1 MKCRQC
7 RERMSLYLAEAL
19 VGNWIEQFEQ
29 HIADCPD
36 CAQELSQKQQ
46 LLEMLHNLSAPTP
59 SEDLST
65 RIKAAARVQLRQ
77 PEPQMRPAYYL
88 KVAAA
93 CAVVVLAV
101 GVGVVWRVPSVRQAL
116 APTPAPA
123 EMTVAVER
131 QPAVAETSVLRA
143 VKTALGKPEE
153 SAEHSTTVA
162 SLPHRL
168 RAASATPQS
177 PASSP
182 VLVSS
187 DTSGVEESMTTEPIE
202 EKEELVGPGAVRLAR
217 AGSAQM
223 MRTAEVRSAR
233 PPSYLVQA
241 AARVDSGSELS
252 LARTDATQAAQAE
265 MAGRT
270 LVGTIVA
277 NAVVSQYVREAIIES
292 DKTMMAL
299 TTSAPASLIEV
310 TAINGEAEV
319 E

>member
-65 RIKAAARVQLRQ
+65 RIKAAAQAQLRR
-77 PEPQMRPAYYL
+77 PVPQMRPAYYL

-101 GVGVVWRVPSVRQAL
+101 GMGVVWRAPSARQAL
-116 APTPAPA
+116 APPTAPA
-123 EMTVAVER
+123 EMTVAAER
-131 QPAVAETSVLRA
+131 QPVVAETSALPALKTVLA
-143 VKTALGKPEE
+143 KSEE
-153 SAEHSTTVA
+153 SAEPSTVVA

-168 RAASATPQS
+168 RAESAALQP

-182 VLVSS
+182 APVSS
-187 DTSGVEESMTTEPIE
+187 EISGVEKSRTTES
-202 EKEELVGPGAVRLAR
+202 VGPGAVTLAR
-217 AGSAQM
+217 AGSARM

-241 AARVDSGSELS
+241 AARVDSGGRLS
-252 LARTDATQAAQAE
+252 LARTNSAQAARTE
-265 MAGRT
+265 LAGRT
-270 LVGTIVA
+270 LVGTVVA

-292 DKTMMAL
+292 DKTMLAL

-310 TAINGEAEV
+310 TATNGEAEV

>member
-19 VGNWIEQFEQ
+19 VGNWIEEFEQ

-101 GVGVVWRVPSVRQAL
+101 GIGVVWRAPSARQSL
-116 APTPAPA
+116 TPTTAPA
-123 EMTVAVER
+123 GMTVAAER
-131 QPAVAETSVLRA
+131 QPAVAQTSTLPA
-143 VKTALGKPEE
+143 VKTALAKPEDTV
-153 SAEHSTTVA
+153 EHSTTVA

-168 RAASATPQS
+168 RAESATPQ
-177 PASSP
+177 PEASSHE
-182 VLVSS
+182 LG
-187 DTSGVEESMTTEPIE
+187 DEKDELAGTGV
-202 EKEELVGPGAVRLAR
+202 VRLAK
-217 AGSAQM
+217 AGSARVVQ
-223 MRTAEVRSAR
+223 TAEVRNAR
-233 PPSYLVQA
+233 TPSYLVRA
-241 AARVDSGSELS
+241 AARVDSGSKLS
-252 LARTDATQAAQAE
+252 LARAESAQAVQE
-265 MAGRT
+265 DLAGRT
-270 LVGTIVA
+270 LVGTVVA

-310 TAINGEAEV
+310 TAKDAEAQV

>member
-46 LLEMLHNLSAPTP
+46 LLAMLHNLSAPAP

-65 RIKAAARVQLRQ
+65 RIKAAAQAQLRQ
-77 PEPQMRPAYYL
+77 PQPQMRPAYYL

-101 GVGVVWRVPSVRQAL
+101 GMGVVWRAPSVRQAL
-116 APTPAPA
+116 APPTAPA
-123 EMTVAVER
+123 EMMVAAGR
-131 QPAVAETSVLRA
+131 QPTVVETAALPT
-143 VKTALGKPEE
+143 VKTALARSEE
-153 SAEHSTTVA
+153 SPELSTAVV

-168 RAASATPQS
+168 RAESATLQS
-177 PASSP
+177 PVSSP
-182 VLVSS
+182 VPAGPE
-187 DTSGVEESMTTEPIE
+187 TSGVEESMTTEPVE
-202 EKEELVGPGAVRLAR
+202 EKLAEPGAVTLAR
-217 AGSAQM
+217 GGSAEM

-233 PPSYLVQA
+233 PPNYLVQA
-241 AARVDSGSELS
+241 AARVDSGGELS
-252 LARTDATQAAQAE
+252 LANTDSAQAARPE
-265 MAGRT
+265 LAGRT
-270 LVGTIVA
+270 LVGTVVA
-277 NAVVSQYVREAIIES
+277 NALVSQYVREAIIES
-292 DKTMMAL
+292 DKTMLAL

-310 TAINGEAEV
+310 TARDGEAEV

>member
-19 VGNWIEQFEQ
+19 VGNWTEQFEQ

-59 SEDLST
+59 SEDLAA
-65 RIKAAARVQLRQ
+65 RIKAAVQVQLRQ
-77 PEPQMRPAYYL
+77 PQPQMQPVYYL

-101 GVGVVWRVPSVRQAL
+101 GIGVVWRVPSVRQAL
-116 APTPAPA
+116 APTTAPA
-123 EMTVAVER
+123 EMTLAAER
-131 QPAVAETSVLRA
+131 QPAVAETAALPTVE
-143 VKTALGKPEE
+143 TAPARPEE
-153 SAEHSTTVA
+153 LAEPSTAVA

-168 RAASATPQS
+168 RAESAALQS

-182 VLVSS
+182 ALVSS
-187 DTSGVEESMTTEPIE
+187 EMSGVEESRTTESVE
-202 EKEELVGPGAVRLAR
+202 DKLAAPGAVKLAR
-217 AGSAQM
+217 GGSAHM

-241 AARVDSGSELS
+241 AARVDSGGELS
-252 LARTDATQAAQAE
+252 LANTDSAQAARPE
-265 MAGRT
+265 LAGRT
-270 LVGTIVA
+270 LVGTVVA

-310 TAINGEAEV
+310 TARNGEVEV

>member
-36 CAQELSQKQQ
+36 CAQKLSEKQQ
-46 LLEMLHNLSAPTP
+46 LLEMLHSLSALTP

-65 RIKAAARVQLRQ
+65 RIKAAARAQLRQ
-77 PEPQMRPAYYL
+77 PEPQMQPAYYL

-101 GVGVVWRVPSVRQAL
+101 GVGVVWRAPSARQAL
-116 APTPAPA
+116 APPTAPA
-123 EMTVAVER
+123 EMTVVVER
-131 QPAVAETSVLRA
+131 QPAVARTSASPAANTALAKPEKSVETS
-143 VKTALGKPEE
+143 TA
-153 SAEHSTTVA
+153 VA

-168 RAASATPQS
+168 RAESAMPQS

-182 VLVSS
+182 ALASS
-187 DTSGVEESMTTEPIE
+187 ETSGVEESGTTES
-202 EKEELVGPGAVRLAR
+202 VGPGAVKLAR
-217 AGSAQM
+217 GESAQM

-233 PPSYLVQA
+233 PPDYLVQA

-252 LARTDATQAAQAE
+252 LARTDTTQAAQVE
-265 MAGRT
+265 LAGRT
-270 LVGTIVA
+270 LVGTVVA

-310 TAINGEAEV
+310 TARDGEAEV

>member
-19 VGNWIEQFEQ
+19 VGNWTEQFEQ

-59 SEDLST
+59 SEDLAA
-65 RIKAAARVQLRQ
+65 RIKAAAQVQLRQ
-77 PEPQMRPAYYL
+77 PQPQMQPAYYL

-101 GVGVVWRVPSVRQAL
+101 GIGVVWRVPSVRQAL
-116 APTPAPA
+116 APTTAPA
-123 EMTVAVER
+123 EMTLAAER
-131 QPAVAETSVLRA
+131 QPAVAETAALPTVE
-143 VKTALGKPEE
+143 TAPARPEE
-153 SAEHSTTVA
+153 LAEPSTAVA

-168 RAASATPQS
+168 RAESAAPQ
-177 PASSP
+177 PEASSP
-182 VLVSS
+182 APVGRE
-187 DTSGVEESMTTEPIE
+187 TSGVEESRTTES
-202 EKEELVGPGAVRLAR
+202 VGPAAVKLAR
-217 AGSAQM
+217 VDSAHM

-241 AARVDSGSELS
+241 AARVDSGGELS
-252 LARTDATQAAQAE
+252 LANTDSAQAARPE
-265 MAGRT
+265 LAGRT
-270 LVGTIVA
+270 LVGTVVA
-277 NAVVSQYVREAIIES
+277 NALVSQYVREAIIES
-292 DKTMMAL
+292 DKTMLAL

-310 TAINGEAEV
+310 TARNGEVEV

>member
-7 RERMSLYLAEAL
+7 RERMNLYLAEAL

-36 CAQELSQKQQ
+36 CAQELSQEQQ

-77 PEPQMRPAYYL
+77 SEAQMRPAYYL

-101 GVGVVWRVPSVRQAL
+101 GVGVVWRAPSARQAL
-116 APTPAPA
+116 APPTAPA
-123 EMTVAVER
+123 EMTRAAER
-131 QPAVAETSVLRA
+131 QPAVAGIPTLPA
-143 VKTALGKPEE
+143 LKTALAKPEKSVE
-153 SAEHSTTVA
+153 TSTVVA

-168 RAASATPQS
+168 RAESATPQPEAS
-177 PASSP
+177 PPALAGP
-182 VLVSS
+182 E
-187 DTSGVEESMTTEPIE
+187 TSGVEESMTTEPIE
-202 EKEELVGPGAVRLAR
+202 EKLIGPGAVRLAR
-217 AGSAQM
+217 AGRGQM

-233 PPSYLVQA
+233 PPNYLVQA

-252 LARTDATQAAQAE
+252 LANTDAAQAAQVE
-265 MAGRT
+265 LAGRT
-270 LVGTIVA
+270 LVGTVVA
-277 NAVVSQYVREAIIES
+277 NAMVSQYVREAIIES
-292 DKTMMAL
+292 DETMLTL
-299 TTSAPASLIEV
+299 TTSAPGSLIEV
-310 TAINGEAEV
+310 TARDGEAQAD
-319 E
+319 

>member
-65 RIKAAARVQLRQ
+65 RIKAAAQAQLRQ
-77 PEPQMRPAYYL
+77 PQPQMQPAYYL

-101 GVGVVWRVPSVRQAL
+101 GIGVVWRVPSVRQAL
-116 APTPAPA
+116 APTTAPA
-123 EMTVAVER
+123 EMTVVVER
-131 QPAVAETSVLRA
+131 QPAVAETAALPV
-143 VKTALGKPEE
+143 VETALARPEE
-153 SAEHSTTVA
+153 LAEPSTAVA

-168 RAASATPQS
+168 RAESATPQ
-177 PASSP
+177 PEASSP
-182 VLVSS
+182 APVSS
-187 DTSGVEESMTTEPIE
+187 EMSGVEESRTTES
-202 EKEELVGPGAVRLAR
+202 VGPGVVKLAR
-217 AGSAQM
+217 VDSAHM

-241 AARVDSGSELS
+241 AARVDSGSGLS
-252 LARTDATQAAQAE
+252 LANTDSAQAAQVE
-265 MAGRT
+265 LAGRT
-270 LVGTIVA
+270 LVGTVVA

-292 DKTMMAL
+292 DKTMLAL

-310 TAINGEAEV
+310 TARDAEAEV

>member
-1 MKCRQC
+1 MECRQC

-19 VGNWIEQFEQ
+19 VGNWVEEFEQ

-59 SEDLST
+59 PEDLST
-65 RIKAAARVQLRQ
+65 RIKAAAQAQLRQ
-77 PEPQMRPAYYL
+77 PTPQVRSAYYL

-101 GVGVVWRVPSVRQAL
+101 GVGVVWRAPSARQAL
-116 APTPAPA
+116 APPTVPA
-123 EMTVAVER
+123 EMTVAAER
-131 QPAVAETSVLRA
+131 QPSVVEASALPA
-143 VKTALGKPEE
+143 VKTALAKSED
-153 SAEHSTTVA
+153 SVAHSTTVA

-168 RAASATPQS
+168 RTASATPQPLAS
-177 PASSP
+177 PPAP
-182 VLVSS
+182 TGPE
-187 DTSGVEESMTTEPIE
+187 TSGVEESRTTDS
-202 EKEELVGPGAVRLAR
+202 VGPGAVRLAR

-233 PPSYLVQA
+233 PPDYLVQA
-241 AARVDSGSELS
+241 AARVDSGAELS
-252 LARTDATQAAQAE
+252 LARTDSVQAAQAE
-265 MAGRT
+265 LAGRT
-270 LVGTIVA
+270 LVGTVVA

-310 TAINGEAEV
+310 TARDGEAKV